1 MVGSRWERRLG
12 GDPSAC
18 DEALVDMDERFLGR
32 YTKADKERVLEY
44 LERIRQDGTEKG
56 RRGINK

>member
-12 GDPSAC
+12 GDPSVS